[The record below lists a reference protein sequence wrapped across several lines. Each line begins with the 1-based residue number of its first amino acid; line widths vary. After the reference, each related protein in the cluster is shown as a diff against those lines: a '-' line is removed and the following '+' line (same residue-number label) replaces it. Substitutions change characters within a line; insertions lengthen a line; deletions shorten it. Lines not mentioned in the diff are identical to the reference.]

1 MHNYRYDK
9 KVQDW
14 IEVKEVK
21 PSRFERKMWQV
32 SMCVV
37 LIVSAV
43 VCLAIAEG
51 GF

>member
-21 PSRFERKMWQV
+21 PSRFERKMWQI
-32 SMCVV
+32 SICVV
-37 LIVSAV
+37 IAVIVLVSD
-43 VCLAIAEG
+43 AIAG

>member
-1 MHNYRYDK
+1 MSKYDK
-9 KVQDW
+9 KAQEW
-14 IEVKEVK
+14 LRKKEAK
-21 PSRFERKMWQV
+21 QSRFERKMWQI